1 MPKFVDVQALI
12 RILAASPL
20 CDLQLWSMS
29 AKPQLIFTK
38 GLSSL
43 LTDFMYYLFMCYFGH
58 FGTQNFYPFFA
69 GFPLSE
75 VKNVLTI
82 TVETKIFVL
91 PLLSKSSLKGQK
103 YY

>member
-12 RILAASPL
+12 RILAASPP

-29 AKPQLIFTK
+29 ARPQYLWK

-43 LTDFMYYLFMCYFGH
+43 LTDFMYYLFMSY